1 MTRDLTG
8 EVKNKYLFATSMSD
22 KVIHN
27 EGYMP
32 FMEGLYSVIQKPDR
46 ITVTFY
52 RAGRA
57 VTELVFWQT
66 QSVVFVLTLWEDD
79 LYIPPVSDDDRRIAH
94 KEIALPDIT
103 DIMLLI
109 TRIAIYT
116 GLQPS
121 FSSDTESSSVFEFI
135 ACPR

>member
-1 MTRDLTG
+1 MTRDSSG
-8 EVKNKYLFATSMSD
+8 NVKNKYLFATSMSD
-22 KVIHN
+22 KVIAH
-27 EGYMP
+27 ECCMP
-32 FMEGLYSVIQKPDR
+32 FLEDLYSVIQKPDR
-46 ITVTFY
+46 IIMTFY
-52 RAGRA
+52 RTGHA

-66 QSVVFVLTLWEDD
+66 QSVVFVLTIWEDD
-79 LYIPPVSDDDRRIAH
+79 LHILPVSDDDRRVAH

-103 DIMLLI
+103 DIMILI

-121 FSSDTESSSVFEFI
+121 FSSDTESSSVFEFT

>member
-1 MTRDLTG
+1 MNRDLTG

-22 KVIHN
+22 KVIHH

-32 FMEGLYSVIQKPDR
+32 FMEDLNSIIQKPDK
-46 ITVTFY
+46 IVMTFY
-52 RAGRA
+52 RTGHA
-57 VTELVFWQT
+57 VTELVFWQN
-66 QSVVFVLTLWEDD
+66 QSIVFVLTIWEDD
-79 LYIPPVSDDDRRIAH
+79 LHIPPVSDDDRIVAH

-121 FSSDTESSSVFEFI
+121 FSSDTESSSVFEFT